1 MLLKRI
7 KHKFI
12 SIFVNN
18 FVVNNLILIPF
29 GKDDFIFRQNY
40 KWEAVKYD
48 NSKSLQQNAGY
59 SDIPEIQKSRD
70 IIHEKLNLFIKEKS
84 VENASV
90 LDIGCGTGLS
100 LQAINLNVKKYGID
114 LNHEF
119 LEKAQQINPKAMF
132 YHGNFLTFEF
142 KQKFDV
148 IYLLGVFMF
157 IVPSK
162 LDLFFKKAAQL
173 LNDGG
178 CIFILYPPALS
189 FSDII
194 HHNLSYMR
202 YAPHTIDRAAGKY
215 FNIISNRHAFKDEKV
230 KYIERNPSYYPGD
243 VSKRTDTNWNNYLI
257 VAKKK

>member
-1 MLLKRI
+1 MLFKRI

-18 FVVNNLILIPF
+18 FIVNNLILIPL

-40 KWEAVKYD
+40 KWEAIKYD
-48 NSKSLQQNAGY
+48 HSKSLQQNAGY

-70 IIHEKLNLFIKEKS
+70 IIHEKLNNFINEHLKES
-84 VENASV
+84 GSI

-100 LQAINLNVKKYGID
+100 LQAVKQNNKKFGID

-119 LEKAQQINPKAMF
+119 LEKAQQINPGAVF
-132 YHGNFLTFEF
+132 YHGDFFNFKF
-142 KQKFDV
+142 KEKYDM

-162 LDLFFKKAAQL
+162 LNLLFKKMSEL

-178 CIFILYPPALS
+178 CIFILYPPATS

-194 HHNLSYMR
+194 HHNLSFMR
-202 YAPHTIDRAAGKY
+202 YAPNSIEKAAGKY
-215 FNIISNRHAFKDEKV
+215 FNIISNRHAFKNDKV
-230 KYIERNPSYYPGD
+230 KYIEPNPSYYPGD
-243 VSKRTDTNWNNYLI
+243 ATKRTETNWNNYLI
-257 VAKKK
+257 IAKKK